1 MKGARHQL
9 APIAAAAGHIRRAS
23 LRAPVIAAAATATR
37 CAQNEPSRFPIK
49 RLAMFCAAVAC
60 RRLLV
65 NRPQLAPSTAVLILS
80 SLAGTSAYQL
90 WRPRG
95 AYAYMTN
102 VKNRKTKMT
111 CFGAS
116 SMPYNDT
123 RGRAR
128 LPSVHCLSCLT
139 RRPVARCCMGPRWR
153 EPRSEIGGGWFR
165 VQAGRN
171 VRRSLVARS
180 ILGLAASRPKLGKSY
195 FVDRRLLSLTVQ
207 HKPLSVRFTLGSFW
221 GRAPL

>member
-1 MKGARHQL
+1 VPRYVPPSSPPQPPPHA
-9 APIAAAAGHIRRAS
+9 APKTNPRGFRSNGWQCSALPWHAAACWSTG
-23 LRAPVIAAAATATR
+23 
-37 CAQNEPSRFPIK
+37 
-49 RLAMFCAAVAC
+49 
-60 RRLLV
+60 
-65 NRPQLAPSTAVLILS
+65 PQLAPSTAVLILS

-95 AYAYMTN
+95 AYAYMTDG
-102 VKNRKTKMT
+102 KDRKTKMT